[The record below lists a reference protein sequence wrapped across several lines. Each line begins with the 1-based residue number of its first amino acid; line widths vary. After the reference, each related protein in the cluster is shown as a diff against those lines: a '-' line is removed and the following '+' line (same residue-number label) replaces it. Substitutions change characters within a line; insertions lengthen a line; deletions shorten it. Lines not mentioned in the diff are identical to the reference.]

1 MTQVWAEI
9 TENSGLLRADGHAT
23 GSPEVCAAVS
33 GILYALAGY
42 LVNAEAKGLAK
53 ATARRME
60 SGHVCLR
67 YEGQVR
73 EVYEMAVI
81 GLLQLEKSYPE
92 LVKVT
97 LPPG

>member
-1 MTQVWAEI
+1 MGVWACI
-9 TENSGLLRADGHAT
+9 T
-23 GSPEVCAAVS
+23 
-33 GILYALAGY
+33 ALARPLPPPAWAGY

-81 GLLQLEKSYPE
+81 GLAQLEKSYPE